1 MLIMLSKSPSVNG
14 HDSILKI
21 AKKASEKG
29 ENVAILHIQDACI
42 AATMD
47 EYCERLAEG
56 RMNTYVLR
64 ADCEA
69 RGLLEKV
76 GRDVKIVD
84 YKGWVRL
91 VMNEHD
97 KIVSWTT

>member
-1 MLIMLSKSPSVNG
+1 MLIILSKSPSVNG
-14 HDSILKI
+14 YDSILKI
-21 AKKASEKG
+21 AEKAREK
-29 ENVAILHIQDACI
+29 VAILYIQDACI

-56 RMNTYVLR
+56 RINAYALR

-76 GRDVKIVD
+76 GRDIKIVD
-84 YKGWVRL
+84 YKEWVSL
-91 VMNEHD
+91 VMNEHSRV
-97 KIVSWTT
+97 VSWT

>member
-1 MLIMLSKSPSVNG
+1 MLIIFSKSQSVEG
-14 HDSILKI
+14 YDSILKI
-21 AKKASEKG
+21 AEKISEKG
-29 ENVAILHIQDACI
+29 EKVAILHVQDACI

-47 EYCERLAEG
+47 EYCDRLAEE
-56 RMNTYVLR
+56 RIETYVLR
-64 ADCEA
+64 SDCEA

-91 VMNEHD
+91 VMKEHD
-97 KIVSWTT
+97 KIISWT

>member
-1 MLIMLSKSPSVNG
+1 MLIIISKSHSANEY
-14 HDSILKI
+14 DSILKI
-21 AKKASEKG
+21 AAIASER
-29 ENVAILHIQDACI
+29 EEDVAIMHIQDACI
-42 AATMD
+42 DTTLD

-56 RMNTYVLR
+56 RIDAYVLGP
-64 ADCEA
+64 DCEA

-76 GRDVKIVD
+76 GRNVKIID

-97 KIVSWTT
+97 KIVSWI

>member
-1 MLIMLSKSPSVNG
+1 MLIILSKSPSVNCY
-14 HDSILKI
+14 DSILKI
-21 AKKASEKG
+21 AEKAREK
-29 ENVAILHIQDACI
+29 VAILHIQDACI

-56 RMNTYVLR
+56 RINSYVLR

-76 GRDVKIVD
+76 GRDIKAID
-84 YKGWVRL
+84 YKEWVDL
-91 VMNEHD
+91 LMKKHD

>member
-1 MLIMLSKSPSVNG
+1 MLIILSKSQSVN
-14 HDSILKI
+14 DYNSILKI
-21 AKKASEKG
+21 AEKISEKG
-29 ENVAILHIQDACI
+29 EKVAILHIQDACI

-47 EYCERLAEG
+47 EYCKRLAEG
-56 RMNTYVLR
+56 RIDAYVLSS
-64 ADCEA
+64 DCEA

-91 VMNEHD
+91 VMNQHNR
-97 KIVSWTT
+97 IVSWT

>member
-1 MLIMLSKSPSVNG
+1 MLIILSKASLVNDY
-14 HDSILKI
+14 DSILKI
-21 AKKASEKG
+21 AEKASEKG
-29 ENVAILHIQDACI
+29 EKVAILHVQDACI

-56 RMNTYVLR
+56 RIDAYVLR
-64 ADCEA
+64 ADCET

-76 GRDVKIVD
+76 RRDVKIVD

-91 VMNEHD
+91 IMKEHD
-97 KIVSWTT
+97 KVISWT